1 MGGESSMRGMGEALC
16 QPFPADSRR
25 ASSSSSGEEPWG
37 PAPELIFL
45 LEAADYSEAM
55 LLDR

>member
-1 MGGESSMRGMGEALC
+1 MRGMGEALC
-16 QPFPADSRR
+16 HPFPADSRGGPG
-25 ASSSSSGEEPWG
+25 SSSSGEEPRG

-45 LEAADYSEAM
+45 LEAANYSEAM